1 MFFKKKREY
10 IKFIRRCNKQEF
22 EHYTLYECQSNQGHI
37 KLYVTRKKAGKG
49 THIHCVEDGTVFWEQ
64 FYPFG
69 GMSNQQVE
77 KYCIMKPQVEA
88 STIAIVLIRGT
99 PSIVL
104 GLDAFV
110 IKSYVSEPQKG
121 NIYLIT
127 DI

>member
-10 IKFIRRCNKQEF
+10 IKFIRRCSKQEF
-22 EHYTLYECQSNQGHI
+22 EHYILYESPSNQGHI
-37 KLYVTRKKAGKG
+37 KLYVTRQKAGKG
-49 THIHCVEDGTVFWEQ
+49 THIHCTEDGTVFWEQ

-69 GMSNQQVE
+69 GMSNPQVE
-77 KYCIMKPQVEA
+77 KYCITKPQVEA

-110 IKSYVSEPQKG
+110 IKSYVSGAKKG

-127 DI
+127 GI

>member
-10 IKFIRRCNKQEF
+10 RKFIRRCNKQEF
-22 EHYTLYECQSNQGHI
+22 EHYILYEYPSSESHI

-49 THIHCVEDGTVFWEQ
+49 THIHCAEDGTVFWEQ

-69 GMSNQQVE
+69 GMSNPQVE
-77 KYCIMKPQVEA
+77 KHCIMKPQVEA

-110 IKSYVSEPQKG
+110 IKSYVSEPKEG
-121 NIYLIT
+121 NVYLATGI
-127 DI
+127 